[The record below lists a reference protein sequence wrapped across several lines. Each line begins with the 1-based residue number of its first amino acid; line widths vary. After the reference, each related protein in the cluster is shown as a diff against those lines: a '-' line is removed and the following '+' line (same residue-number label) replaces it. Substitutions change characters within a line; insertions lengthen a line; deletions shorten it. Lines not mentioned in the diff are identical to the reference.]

1 MIRIIDERSSGKTK
15 RLMQIAQEHNAT
27 FVCSNP
33 ISMEVKAKAYGLNG
47 IKFISY
53 HDFVTTYED
62 NEYVIDEIEGLLNTI
77 MGKNELIG
85 YSLTIG
91 D

>member
-15 RLMQIAQEHNAT
+15 RLMQIAKENGAT
-27 FVCSNP
+27 FVCANP
-33 ISMEVKAKAYGLNG
+33 TGMEVKAKAYGLNG

-53 HDFVTTYED
+53 HDFVTSYEE
-62 NEYVIDEIEGLLNTI
+62 NQYVIDEIEGLLSTI
-77 MGKNELIG
+77 MGQNELIG
-85 YSLTIG
+85 YTLTVG